1 MIGFNIYFCIKQG
14 KSALLATLKQNRSFE
29 HEYHES
35 IWHMDLF
42 FIRTRIFLYT
52 HKNLGFCLRHFEHEI
67 FLNTNNTNIL
77 NTRFTVGPLTE
88 GVNTNFLRWGLKPKS
103 VIRPFYVL

>member
-42 FIRTRIFLYT
+42 FIRTRIFYIRT
-52 HKNLGFCLRHFEHEI
+52 RISDFAYG
-67 FLNTNNTNIL
+67 TL
-77 NTRFTVGPLTE
+77 NTRF
-88 GVNTNFLRWGLKPKS
+88 F
-103 VIRPFYVL
+103 